1 MMIRSCLAAAC
12 LFFCSTLMAQTTAF
26 GISLGQSTLQD
37 LQNEYTLEALGDS
50 DVTGGPIYKV
60 SGDQINFDQLNYVE
74 IVFDEESRAVG
85 VMATFPPTKF
95 DYLKALL
102 SEQYEQ
108 VSDQAFGNVYRIITF
123 EDGGSRIDLDAPAGE
138 AVAVVYLSSS
148 FIASIKAD
156 EAARI
161 KEQEEMERQLEE
173 ENKKL
178 LEVMEQEKALL

>member
-37 LQNEYTLEALGDS
+37 LESQYTLEALGAS
-50 DVTGGPIYKV
+50 NVTGGPIYKV
-60 SGDQINFDQLNYVE
+60 SGDQINFDQLDYVE

-85 VMATFPPTKF
+85 IMATFPPTKF

-108 VSDQAFGNVYRIITF
+108 LSDEVFGSAYRIITF
-123 EDGGSRIDLDAPAGE
+123 KDGGSRIELDAPAGE
-138 AVAVVYLSSS
+138 LVAVVYLSSL
-148 FIASIKAD
+148 FIESI
-156 EAARI
+156 EAERI
-161 KEQEEMERQLEE
+161 KEQEEMDRELGE
-173 ENKKL
+173 ENGKL